1 MAEYMNVNEFAE
13 FVGVTS
19 QAVYKRLPEM
29 PQYVRIINGR
39 KYVEAGAAVLFKKKL
54 QDTLVEEPTNQDNAG
69 EDCEAN
75 EQVGLFTDQQ
85 TNEQP
90 IFAEDKSQRE
100 LARLLELIARQQ
112 DLLEASERERQR
124 LNDHILELTERI
136 AKMGENAQLIAAQS
150 QVLQLPHQTEEQ
162 GEGETLQT
170 TQTEVVSAS
179 ETVEKE
185 KTNRLPGWLK
195 WLVNR
200 YEA

>member
-69 EDCEAN
+69 EGCETN
-75 EQVGLFTDQQ
+75 EQVGLFADQQ

-90 IFAEDKSQRE
+90 ISAEDKSQRE

-162 GEGETLQT
+162 EAGETLQT
-170 TQTEVVSAS
+170 NQTEVVSTPEKV
-179 ETVEKE
+179 ETE

-200 YEA
+200 YET

>member
-19 QAVYKRLPEM
+19 QAVYKRLPEL

-39 KYVEAGAAVLFKKKL
+39 KYVESGAAVLFKKKS
-54 QDTLVEEPTNQDNAG
+54 QDTLVEEPTNQDNA
-69 EDCEAN
+69 EENCETN

-162 GEGETLQT
+162 EAGETLQT
-170 TQTEVVSAS
+170 NQTEVVSTPEKV
-179 ETVEKE
+179 ETE

-200 YEA
+200 YET

>member
-54 QDTLVEEPTNQDNAG
+54 QDTLVEEPTNQDNM
-69 EDCEAN
+69 EERCETN
-75 EQVGLFTDQQ
+75 EQVGLFADQQ

-90 IFAEDKSQRE
+90 IPAEDKSQRE

-112 DLLEASERERQR
+112 DLLESSERERQR

-150 QVLQLPHQTEEQ
+150 QVLQLPHQAEEQ
-162 GEGETLQT
+162 GAGETLQT
-170 TQTEVVSAS
+170 NQTEVVSAP
-179 ETVEKE
+179 ETVETE